1 MTTNPFTRLLGWL
14 RGGYPQGVPQSDY
27 VALFGILHRDLTET
41 EVAEIAVAL
50 RKDRGVPDS
59 EISREEI
66 AAGIR
71 RVAMEKPSEED
82 IARVAGRLAA
92 GGWPLATGA
101 AAAIGAA
108 GAALICHSRKKCRF
122 RPNWGLLI

>member
-41 EVAEIAVAL
+41 EV
-50 RKDRGVPDS
+50 
-59 EISREEI
+59 EI

-82 IARVAGRLAA
+82 IARVAGRLASA
-92 GGWPLATGA
+92 GWPLATGA
-101 AAAIGAA
+101 APAEPVTQHDPHDPHDDAA
-108 GAALICHSRKKCRF
+108 GNPS
-122 RPNWGLLI
+122 PGSG

>member
-41 EVAEIAVAL
+41 EVTEIAVAL

-101 AAAIGAA
+101 APAEPVAQHDPHDPHDDAVGNPSP
-108 GAALICHSRKKCRF
+108 GS
-122 RPNWGLLI
+122 G